1 MSHTLRD
8 GAATR
13 PLHGGLMACLLAL
26 AAHAHADTNPAAPS
40 PSATRT
46 LDGGCARDNDRYGCS
61 WRGPSSDYI
70 VQNLPQSDQEVWS
83 ACFEREGIHGPEK
96 HCTGGVRR
104 VGDER
109 AADLAAATSGLN
121 ERALPQGWT
130 ALSLP
135 VLPGSFQ
142 QQGNRDIALLMYQSH
157 EGQDDQ
163 YGLVVVPDASS
174 SQPAKVVKTFTDKGP
189 NAPRLS
195 LVKPGSYA
203 PVCHDGGHCAPVMIS
218 NEAIGLCF
226 GEASCEIIYFDAGA
240 YRELFVTD

>member
-1 MSHTLRD
+1 MSHTLRG

-13 PLHGGLMACLLAL
+13 RLHGGLMACLLAL
-26 AAHAHADTNPAAPS
+26 AAHANADTNAGAPS
-40 PSATRT
+40 ALAT
-46 LDGGCARDNDRYGCS
+46 LDGGCARNNDRYGCS

-83 ACFEREGIHGPEK
+83 ACFERQGIHGPEK
-96 HCTGGVRR
+96 HCAGGVRR

-109 AADLAAATSGLN
+109 TADLAAATSAFN
-121 ERALPQGWT
+121 EQDLPQGWKT
-130 ALSLP
+130 LSLP

-142 QQGNRDIALLMYQSH
+142 QKGNRDIALLMYQSR

-163 YGLVVVPDASS
+163 YGLVVVPDASDG
-174 SQPAKVVKTFTDKGP
+174 QPARVVKTFTDNGP
-189 NAPRLS
+189 NPPRLS

-203 PVCHDGGHCAPVMIS
+203 PVCHNGGICAPVKIG

-226 GEASCEIIYFDAGA
+226 GEASCEIIYFNAGA
-240 YRELFVTD
+240 YRELVVTD